1 LDIQKKR
8 VDLNIKTL
16 IKLSMKKIFAVMVLF
31 FACKTSA
38 SAQDTKQ
45 IDPNVLAKNELIA
58 LKKVVELEND
68 LANAINSLLL
78 YKHETVLKSPE
89 MKEEMAATI
98 DGKLKGTFTP
108 EIYSKIKK
116 NKVLYN
122 DLLY

>member
-1 LDIQKKR
+1 
-8 VDLNIKTL
+8 
-16 IKLSMKKIFAVMVLF
+16 MKKIFIVMVLF
-31 FACKTSA
+31 FAFSTNA

-45 IDPNVLAKNELIA
+45 KDPNVLAKNELIA

>member
-1 LDIQKKR
+1 M
-8 VDLNIKTL
+8 NIKTL

-31 FACKTSA
+31 IACYTSA

-45 IDPNVLAKNELIA
+45 KDPNVLAKNELIA
-58 LKKVVELEND
+58 LNKVIQLEND

-98 DGKLKGTFTP
+98 DGKLKGTFSP
-108 EIYSKIKK
+108 EIYAKIKK

-122 DLLY
+122 NLLY

>member
-1 LDIQKKR
+1 
-8 VDLNIKTL
+8 
-16 IKLSMKKIFAVMVLF
+16 MVLF
-31 FACKTSA
+31 FAFSTNA

-45 IDPNVLAKNELIA
+45 KDPNVLAKNELIA

-78 YKHETVLKSPE
+78 YKHESVLKSPE

>member
-1 LDIQKKR
+1 M
-8 VDLNIKTL
+8 NIKTL

-31 FACKTSA
+31 FACNTSA

-45 IDPNVLAKNELIA
+45 KDPNVLAKNELIA
-58 LKKVVELEND
+58 LNKAIELEND

-78 YKHETVLKSPE
+78 YKHETLLKSPE

-98 DGKLKGTFTP
+98 DGKLKGTFSP
-108 EIYSKIKK
+108 EQYAKIKK

>member
-1 LDIQKKR
+1 M
-8 VDLNIKTL
+8 NIKTL

-31 FACKTSA
+31 IACYTSA

-45 IDPNVLAKNELIA
+45 KDPNVLAKNELIA
-58 LKKVVELEND
+58 LNKVIQLEND

-98 DGKLKGTFTP
+98 DGKLKGTFSP
-108 EIYSKIKK
+108 ELYAKIKK
-116 NKVLYN
+116 NKVLYK

>member
-1 LDIQKKR
+1 
-8 VDLNIKTL
+8 
-16 IKLSMKKIFAVMVLF
+16 MKKIFAVMVLF
-31 FACKTSA
+31 IACYTSA
-38 SAQDTKQ
+38 SAQNTKQ
-45 IDPNVLAKNELIA
+45 KDPNVLAKNELIA
-58 LKKVVELEND
+58 LNKVIQLEND

-98 DGKLKGTFTP
+98 DGKLKGTFSP
-108 EIYSKIKK
+108 EIYAKIKK

>member
-1 LDIQKKR
+1 
-8 VDLNIKTL
+8 
-16 IKLSMKKIFAVMVLF
+16 MKKIFIVMVLF
-31 FACKTSA
+31 FAFSTNA

-45 IDPNVLAKNELIA
+45 KDPNVLAKNELIA

-78 YKHETVLKSPE
+78 YKHESVLKSPE

>member
-1 LDIQKKR
+1 
-8 VDLNIKTL
+8 
-16 IKLSMKKIFAVMVLF
+16 MKKIFAVVVLF
-31 FACKTSA
+31 FAFTNNG
-38 SAQDTKQ
+38 SAQETKQ
-45 IDPNVLAKNELIA
+45 KDPNVLAKNELIA
-58 LKKVVELEND
+58 LNKVIQLEND

-108 EIYSKIKK
+108 EVSSKIKK
-116 NKVLYN
+116 NKVLYK

>member
-1 LDIQKKR
+1 
-8 VDLNIKTL
+8 LNIKTL

-31 FACKTSA
+31 IACYTSA

-45 IDPNVLAKNELIA
+45 KDPNVLAKNELIA
-58 LKKVVELEND
+58 LNKVIQLEND

-98 DGKLKGTFTP
+98 DGKLKGTFSP
-108 EIYSKIKK
+108 EIYAKIKK

-122 DLLY
+122 NLLY

>member
-1 LDIQKKR
+1 
-8 VDLNIKTL
+8 
-16 IKLSMKKIFAVMVLF
+16 MVLF
-31 FACKTSA
+31 FAFSTNA

-45 IDPNVLAKNELIA
+45 KDPNVLAKNELIA

>member
-1 LDIQKKR
+1 M
-8 VDLNIKTL
+8 NIKTL

-31 FACKTSA
+31 IACYTSA

-45 IDPNVLAKNELIA
+45 KDPNVLAKNELIA
-58 LKKVVELEND
+58 LNKVIQLEND

-108 EIYSKIKK
+108 EVYSKIKK
-116 NKVLYN
+116 NKVLYK